1 MTTFKNNIRICL
13 QNVSKETRVS
23 LCPNKNVN
31 IDLGNRVVLKYIEPK
46 HNELDNLDYESSG
59 HTGFMPAKLSLLP
72 KVPKAVQNGHL
83 LLTTYD
89 KNTDTTNSIELDDLR
104 KREEII
110 YIPVNCV
117 ATEKDA
123 YMNAM
128 DMAFNKKKH
137 EECIVALEFLGC

>member
-1 MTTFKNNIRICL
+1 MYTFIAKYEHMDNFKNFR
-13 QNVSKETRVS
+13 K
-23 LCPNKNVN
+23 
-31 IDLGNRVVLKYIEPK
+31 
-46 HNELDNLDYESSG
+46 
-59 HTGFMPAKLSLLP
+59 
-72 KVPKAVQNGHL
+72 
-83 LLTTYD
+83 
-89 KNTDTTNSIELDDLR
+89 R

-117 ATEKDA
+117 DTEKDA